1 MRGRKPKPT
10 ELKLV
15 SGNPGKRKIEPR
27 ADSLGGVPK
36 APRFLSREAR
46 AEWNRL
52 TADLAAMG
60 VLGRENRATLAIY
73 CQNWARMV
81 AAEMHVNEHGPIVPA
96 PRTGVPMHNPHL
108 AVANRAA
115 GIVAKLAAEFGLTPS
130 SRTRVGA
137 APRALGVSARG
148 DALAGDRRP
157 SLAEFLA
164 SDPDLQLARV
174 GASTAPEQRS
184 RRRVP

>member
-81 AAEMHVNEHGPIVPA
+81 AAELHVNANGPIVPA
-96 PRTGVPMHNPHL
+96 PRTGVPMHNPYL

-115 GIVAKLAAEFGLTPS
+115 DVVARLASEFGLTPS
-130 SRTRVGA
+130 SRSRVGA
-137 APRALGVSARG
+137 APRAPGV
-148 DALAGDRRP
+148 DASGAFGDRPP
-157 SLAEFLA
+157 SLAVFLA
-164 SDPDLQLARV
+164 SDPDLQPARV